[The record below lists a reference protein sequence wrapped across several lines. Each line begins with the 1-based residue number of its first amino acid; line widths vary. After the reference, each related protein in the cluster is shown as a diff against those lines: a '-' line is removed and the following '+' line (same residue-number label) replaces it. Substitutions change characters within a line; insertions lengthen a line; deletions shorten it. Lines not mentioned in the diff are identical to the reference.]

1 MVCWQWGECS
11 LTYLFGYVCLYFLG
25 PHQWAYR
32 NSQARDGT
40 GAAAAGL
47 CHFHSQ
53 VGSEPCLQPTP
64 QLRAMLG
71 P

>member
-32 NSQARDGT
+32 NSQARDGIQ
-40 GAAAAGL
+40 ARAGTYAIAVVMPN
-47 CHFHSQ
+47 C
-53 VGSEPCLQPTP
+53 
-64 QLRAMLG
+64 
-71 P
+71 